1 MVPAEEREAG
11 AVPDVDPEDD
21 ERLEDDVRPRK
32 RLNAARDL
40 PVTPGPLPWL
50 LLRMPLAG
58 LADTG
63 TPSLAAPIT
72 ATLLF
77 DEEDGVLSASLAL
90 AGAQKA
96 VRSRRRGVRAYSVWN
111 GCGVALGKLG
121 WKGILS
127 TVLRVNT
134 SYIETNLCPHNTST

>member
-96 VRSRRRGVRAYSVWN
+96 VRRRMRDVRAL
-111 GCGVALGKLG
+111 GVYKWPWSCAGKA
-121 WKGILS
+121 WPE
-127 TVLRVNT
+127 ND
-134 SYIETNLCPHNTST
+134 Y